1 MRLRRRVPQPLLLE
15 VEGVQVI
22 DEERVL
28 DGFEDDA
35 DVLRVRGAGEV
46 WVHGFVAPAMK
57 LLVQLQDE
65 LLGGIGVTLRPCGDQ
80 KKYSFWGT
88 IILF

>member
-46 WVHGFVAPAMK
+46 
-57 LLVQLQDE
+57 
-65 LLGGIGVTLRPCGDQ
+65 
-80 KKYSFWGT
+80 
-88 IILF
+88 